1 MSDTRITPGK
11 TTIAPDVLLTIAR
24 LTTLAVPGVS
34 QLSSVPGG
42 VNRLFKR
49 TVATHGV
56 QIEID
61 ETVVNADIYV
71 TLDSGVNVREVS
83 RNIQFE
89 VSRAIS
95 KMVGMEVGRISIHI
109 EDIDYPGDKP

>member
-1 MSDTRITPGK
+1 MSDTRVTPGK

-24 LTTLAVPGVS
+24 LTTLSVPGVS
-34 QLSSVPGG
+34 RLSAVPGG

-61 ETVVNADIYV
+61 GITVNADIYV

-95 KMVGMEVGRISIHI
+95 KNGRDGGWPHQHSH
-109 EDIDYPGDKP
+109 